1 MIQFNKFSH
10 FSIPA
15 IATTNAITSGFVVL
29 HALKVLE
36 KKFEQCQSVY
46 MRLRAN
52 PRKQIFVSE
61 KQLEPPNPKCIV
73 CADKPEVVLQVDTE
87 TITVKELRDDILI
100 KEMNMISPDVEL
112 LGKGIII
119 ISSEEGE
126 TDDNLSKLLKDC
138 FIVDGCILTVD
149 DFFQNYQLTV
159 TIIHKTPERDEA
171 KFKIVAEKEVLK
183 PVESVEEIKEK
194 NSEPQPGPS
203 GINGAGPSNGSKAY
217 ESDDDDL
224 MIVETKESEAA
235 KSAEKRKHIEEDDED
250 DDDEPTTMKR
260 ARVEESST
268 AKGEEEDEDLITI
281 DSD

>member
-1 MIQFNKFSH
+1 M
-10 FSIPA
+10 
-15 IATTNAITSGFVVL
+15 

-87 TITVKELRDDILI
+87 TVTVKELRDDILI

-112 LGKGIII
+112 LGKGVIV

-126 TDDNLSKLLKDC
+126 TDDNLPKLLKDC

-159 TIIHKTPERDEA
+159 TVIHKTPERDEP
-171 KFKIVAEKEVLK
+171 KFKIVAEKDVLQPTEAIEEVK
-183 PVESVEEIKEK
+183 QKI
-194 NSEPQPGPS
+194 SEPQPGPS
-203 GINGAGPSNGSKAY
+203 GINGAGPSNGAKAY

-224 MIVETKESEAA
+224 FIVEPKEAA
-235 KSAEKRKHIEEDDED
+235 KSAEKRKHFEDDDEDD

-260 ARVEESST
+260 PRVEASST
-268 AKGEEEDEDLITI
+268 AKEEEEDEDLITI